1 MLLCTWIF
9 FLLEKSFWVD
19 MQLLRKGKQGAALQC
34 ILEQIHAVVFIY
46 TPTHLFYICTHIFY
60 TQTHTHTHKNT
71 FSQMGWCVQ
80 HCKIDLPSSLTGCW
94 KWSWLNMTQTLS
106 LIVQFISECTAGSL
120 IICKTS
126 RNAWLAS
133 WGCLY
138 WAIINTLFSAVC
150 I

>member
-1 MLLCTWIF
+1 MNMLFYTLIF
-9 FLLEKSFWVD
+9 LLLEKSFSVD
-19 MQLLRKGKQGAALQC
+19 MQLLRKGKQGAALKC
-34 ILEQIHAVVFIY
+34 TLEQIHQFIITY
-46 TPTHLFYICTHIFY
+46 TPTHLFYICTHIY
-60 TQTHTHTHKNT
+60 IHRHTHKNT
-71 FSQMGWCVQ
+71 FSQLGWCVQ

-138 WAIINTLFSAVC
+138 WAIINTLFSALC
-150 I
+150 M